1 MSNAPS
7 VERPWTAKRQMSTS
21 ETIGQV
27 WTLGAGSKWNPAG
40 LAMSIDREEVRFRG
54 KSRLVPSEQI
64 CGRTIIVTGGPLKL
78 AQIKDEELVEREL
91 FESAEHFLSNLRR
104 SELRADIF
112 TFAERP
118 PQVTPRYDYFFDWD
132 NWAVLP
138 TTSYSDWMDKRLS
151 QESRKNIRRAA
162 KRGVGVQVVPFD
174 DELVAGIQHIYNE
187 SAIRQGRRFWHF
199 GKDFAA
205 VKLMNQT
212 YCDRGDFIGAF
223 FEGQL
228 IGFIK
233 MVYVDDIATLVQ
245 ILAMNSHQDKRP
257 VNALIAYAVEHCERK
272 GKKALVYGKY
282 DYGTTKASSL
292 AEFKRRMGFEKVSF
306 PRYYVPLTVT
316 GRVAIRLGLHAG
328 LRNLLPPS
336 VASLLLECRS
346 RYYRLRA
353 KRGLSE

>member
-1 MSNAPS
+1 
-7 VERPWTAKRQMSTS
+7 
-21 ETIGQV
+21 
-27 WTLGAGSKWNPAG
+27 
-40 LAMSIDREEVRFRG
+40 MSIDREEIRFRG
-54 KSRLVPSEQI
+54 KSRLVPSKQI
-64 CGRTIIVTGGPLKL
+64 CGRKIIVTGGLVKV

-91 FESAEHFLSNLRR
+91 FESSETFLSNLRG

-118 PQVTPRYDYFFDWD
+118 PQVTPRYNYFFDWD

-138 TTSYSDWMDKRLS
+138 TTSYGDWMEKRVS
-151 QESRKNIRRAA
+151 QETRKNIRRAA
-162 KRGVGVQVVPFD
+162 KRGLTVRVVPFD
-174 DELVAGIQHIYNE
+174 DELVVGIQQIYNE
-187 SAIRQGRRFWHF
+187 SAVRQGRRFWHF

-233 MVYVDDIATLVQ
+233 MVYVDDVATLVQ

-257 VNALIAYAVEHCERK
+257 VNALIAHAVEHCERK
-272 GKKALVYGKY
+272 GKTFLVYGKY

-292 AEFKRRMGFEKVSF
+292 AEFKRRMGFEKISF
-306 PRYYVPLTVT
+306 PRYYVPLTAT
-316 GRVAIRLGLHAG
+316 GRVAIRLGLHG
-328 LRNLLPPS
+328 GMRNLLPPS
-336 VASLLLECRS
+336 AASFLLKCRS
-346 RYYRLRA
+346 QYYRLRA
-353 KRGLSE
+353 KRGQSE